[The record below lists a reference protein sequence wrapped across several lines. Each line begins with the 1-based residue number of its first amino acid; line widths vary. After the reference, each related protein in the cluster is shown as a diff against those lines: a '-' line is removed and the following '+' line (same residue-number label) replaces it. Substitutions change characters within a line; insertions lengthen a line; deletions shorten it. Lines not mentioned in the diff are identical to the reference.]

1 MATRITTHKIRLN
14 PTPEQEAYFRCAAGT
29 RRFCYNWGLAEW
41 NRQEA
46 AYTEEQQTVP
56 EADRKLKRPEAMAL
70 KQQFNAMREAK
81 FPWTYDVTKCAI
93 EGAFFDLADAFKR
106 YASGQNQHPQFKK
119 KGKSHESFYLANDK
133 FTCGDHWV
141 QIPVMGDFL
150 LKRREATGTQTER
163 IKNRTN
169 YKRKLGKVNMA
180 ESLRFRVAPPE
191 GRSVKTGKR
200 HHARKQ
206 VWCQHVQ
213 IVGATVSYTAGHWY
227 ISIQVKIPKQEVINT
242 RPIVGVDVGIKES
255 AVASDGR
262 RFENQKPLTKQLTKL
277 RRLGRHFSKKL
288 YDPQTKTGSQN
299 REKLK
304 RKLAGLHD
312 EIACI
317 RLDAHHK
324 LTTTL
329 AKTCRAVGIEDLH
342 VKGMFK
348 NRTLARA
355 MADAG
360 LGQLLRLLETKLE
373 TVGGRAI
380 IVDRFFPS
388 TKTCSGCGHVKKRM
402 PLKYQTFI
410 CLQCGL
416 HIDRD
421 LNAAINLRNE
431 ADRLLVLLGGEPSDL
446 GTGLDGS

>member
-1 MATRITTHKIRLN
+1 MGTMRTTTHKIRLN

-46 AYTEEQQTVP
+46 ASQEEQQTVVLA
-56 EADRKLKRPEAMAL
+56 ERKLKPPNAMDL
-70 KQQFNAMREAK
+70 KKQFNAIRERDY
-81 FPWTYDVTKCAI
+81 PWTYEVTKCAI

-106 YASGQNQHPQFKK
+106 YGTGQNQHPKFKK

-141 QIPVMGDFL
+141 QIPVLGDFV
-150 LKRREATGTQTER
+150 LKRREANGTQTEH
-163 IKNRTN
+163 IKNRHA

-180 ESLRFRVAPPE
+180 ESLRFRVSPPAGKE
-191 GRSVKTGKR
+191 VTTGKR
-200 HHARKQ
+200 RHARKQ
-206 VWCQHVQ
+206 VWCQQVQ

-227 ISIQVKIPKQEVINT
+227 ISIQVQIPQQEVVT
-242 RPIVGVDVGIKES
+242 THPIVGVDVGIKEA
-255 AVASDGR
+255 AVVSDGR
-262 RFENQKPLTKQLTKL
+262 RFENQKPLTQQLTKL
-277 RRLGRHFSKKL
+277 KRLGRQFSKKQ
-288 YDPQTKTGSQN
+288 YDPQTKHGSQN

-304 RKLAGLHD
+304 LQLARLHE
-312 EIACI
+312 EIACA
-317 RLDAHHK
+317 RLDAQHK
-324 LTTTL
+324 LTTAL

-348 NRTLARA
+348 NRKLARA

-360 LGQLLRLLETKLE
+360 LGQLLRLLETKME
-373 TVGGRAI
+373 TVGGRAV

-402 PLKYQTFI
+402 PLKYRTYI
-410 CLQCGL
+410 CLKCGL
-416 HIDRD
+416 QIDRD
-421 LNAAINLRNE
+421 LNAAINLCHE
-431 ADRLLVLLGGEPSDL
+431 AERLLALLAR
-446 GTGLDGS
+446 